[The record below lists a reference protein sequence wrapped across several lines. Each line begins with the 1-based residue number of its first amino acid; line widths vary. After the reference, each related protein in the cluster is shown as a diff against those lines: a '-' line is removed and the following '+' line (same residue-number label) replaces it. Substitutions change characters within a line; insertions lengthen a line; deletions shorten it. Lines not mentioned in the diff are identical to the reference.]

1 MTAPSRPRRRPGRVH
16 RALARLRVVAIPG
29 ILAVAVAAAW
39 WRNAARA
46 GTDGWVP
53 APVDLNAAGTAE
65 LTSLP
70 GVGPALAA
78 AIVADRD
85 ANGAFRSVED
95 LDRVRGIGPGLL
107 ARIRP
112 HAVAGDAPAAA
123 PAYAAR

>member
-1 MTAPSRPRRRPGRVH
+1 MR
-16 RALARLRVVAIPG
+16 LARRAAWARHAAVGVLLVAAMG
-29 ILAVAVAAAW
+29 TAWARRDARERAVAW
-39 WRNAARA
+39 S
-46 GTDGWVP
+46 P
-53 APVDLNAAGTAE
+53 SPVDLNAAGTAE
-65 LTSLP
+65 LTILP

-85 ANGAFRSVED
+85 ANGAFRSVDD

>member
-1 MTAPSRPRRRPGRVH
+1 MRDHARARRVARRAGRI
-16 RALARLRVVAIPG
+16 RAAATMAL
-29 ILAVAVAAAW
+29 LAVPVAAAAW
-39 WRNAARA
+39 AAASR
-46 GTDGWVP
+46 P
-53 APVDLNAAGTAE
+53 APRPLPPVPVDVNAAGVHE
-65 LTSLP
+65 LAVLP
-70 GVGPALAA
+70 GVGPSLAA

>member
-1 MTAPSRPRRRPGRVH
+1 MRLPRIVARAPVVVLA
-16 RALARLRVVAIPG
+16 ALL
-29 ILAVAVAAAW
+29 VAVALAS
-39 WRNAARA
+39 WRPRGQHGAAAR
-46 GTDGWVP
+46 WCRV
-53 APVDLNAAGTAE
+53 PVDLNAAGTAE
-65 LTSLP
+65 LTILP
-70 GVGPALAA
+70 GVGPSLAA

>member
-1 MTAPSRPRRRPGRVH
+1 MTYAGVPGTAMRRAR
-16 RALARLRVVAIPG
+16 RAARLRLAAAAI
-29 ILAVAVAAAW
+29 ATVAAIAW
-39 WRNAARA
+39 ASRR
-46 GTDGWVP
+46 GGEPDPWVP
-53 APVDLNAAGTAE
+53 TPVDLNAAGTAE
-65 LTSLP
+65 LTILP
-70 GVGPALAA
+70 GVGPSLAA

-112 HAVAGDAPAAA
+112 HAVAGDAPAAD